1 VFSASFKKIRSVLR
15 SPLVVVAAFL
25 VALTVLLTWPQAL
38 YLGAKVADHGDPF
51 LSMWRLQWLEHALTG
66 GAKHL
71 FDGNIFYPHARTL
84 AYSDATLIQGVLAAP
99 WLWRGANPVLVYN
112 ILLLAGIASS
122 GIGMFVLARHLTG
135 SPDAA
140 LVSATVFTL
149 VPYRVEHFM
158 HLELQWTIWIP
169 LTLWAVHRVF
179 ERGAVR
185 DGILVG
191 VFLTLQML
199 SSMYYGAFLGM
210 MVAALVLLLA
220 ATEPHRVRA
229 AVVPLG
235 IAALIAGAVA
245 MVYAQPY
252 TENARSLGVR
262 DPGDV
267 ARFSAH
273 LSSYVTA
280 PAQNWLW
287 GWTSNRIVFEGDEL
301 HLFPGLIAVVL
312 AACALARKPRSMT
325 WIYVAMTVV
334 AAVLSLGMNAP
345 VYAWLYDHVWVLGGF
360 RAPAR
365 FSILA
370 CCSLAVLAGLGFSSL
385 QQRASQVRV
394 RSALLIAVLV
404 AVGIECGSMPMYLK
418 DVPGSV
424 PDVYK
429 FLKTLDRSVVLEL
442 PEELSPYYMYWS
454 TTHWDPLVN
463 GFSGNMPRDYVE
475 TITLMQTFPDDEAI
489 ARLRRLDVRYV
500 LVHQSFYTPKNYT
513 ALMLRVLRRSDL
525 VSHGRFRDW
534 VGWTEL
540 LELKSTDG

>member
-25 VALTVLLTWPQAL
+25 VALTVLLTWPQVL
-38 YLGAKVADHGDPF
+38 YLGAKVANHGDPF

-235 IAALIAGAVA
+235 IAALTAGAVA

-325 WIYVAMTVV
+325 WVYVAMTVV

-418 DVPGSV
+418 DVPGAV

>member
-1 VFSASFKKIRSVLR
+1 LFKKTGSILR
-15 SPLVVVAAFL
+15 SPLVVAAAFL
-25 VALTVLLTWPQAL
+25 VALTILLTWPQVL
-38 YLGAKVADHGDPF
+38 YLGAKVANHGDPF
-51 LSMWRLQWLEHALTG
+51 LSMWRLQWLEHAFTG

-99 WLWRGANPVLVYN
+99 WLWTGANPVLVYN

-179 ERGAVR
+179 ERGAIR

-210 MVAALVLLLA
+210 MVTALVLLLA

-235 IAALIAGAVA
+235 IAALMAGAVA

-345 VYAWLYDHVWVLGGF
+345 VYAWLYEHVWVLGGF

-385 QQRASQVRV
+385 QERASQVRV

-418 DVPGSV
+418 DVPRAV

-463 GFSGNMPRDYVE
+463 GFSGNMPPDYVE

>member
-235 IAALIAGAVA
+235 IAALTAGAVA

-325 WIYVAMTVV
+325 WVYVAMTVV